1 MEEEAAA
8 AGIKDF
14 LQKPLLKTALYRCI
28 CQNVLGDKP
37 AATCKDMS
45 QDLTGR
51 RILLAEDNM
60 LNQEIARELL
70 EGLGAQMD
78 VVSNGLACVESFEK
92 SSPGHYDL
100 ILMDVQMPVMNG
112 YEATKQIRGLDRADA
127 GVIPILAMTADAFA
141 EDVEAALAAG
151 MNGHLAKP
159 LDIPTMIRQI
169 HLLLNGNG
177 D

>member
-1 MEEEAAA
+1 
-8 AGIKDF
+8 
-14 LQKPLLKTALYRCI
+14 
-28 CQNVLGDKP
+28 
-37 AATCKDMS
+37 
-45 QDLTGR
+45 
-51 RILLAEDNM
+51 
-60 LNQEIARELL
+60 
-70 EGLGAQMD
+70 
-78 VVSNGLACVESFEK
+78 
-92 SSPGHYDL
+92 
-100 ILMDVQMPVMNG
+100 MPVMNG